1 MSLVLRVLL
10 IAAGAL
16 AALLVAPESEVFPV
30 AQGMMAIAIIAA
42 VVVVAAL
49 WRR

>member
-16 AALLVAPESEVFPV
+16 AALLVAPESEIFPV

>member
-1 MSLVLRVLL
+1 MS
-10 IAAGAL
+10 AGAL
-16 AALLVAPESEVFPV
+16 AALLVAPESEIFPV